1 MTELLHEYL
10 PGGADDAPLLALFH
24 GTGGDERDLLPLG
37 RMLWPGAPV
46 LAPRGPVVADDGM
59 PRFFHRIPV
68 DPAAPGVNPSY
79 PYRFDDDDIAEHV
92 GRVADFLTWAR
103 AEYGLEQRPVL
114 ASGFSN
120 GANLVGS
127 MLLLRPGLVRAA
139 VLFSCMPV
147 LSGPPSCN
155 LAETAVLL
163 YGGRHDP
170 IATPEQVETLAS
182 WLDGRGAAVEV
193 KYHDG
198 AHELPRAAV
207 EGARA
212 WLEKLGIALGVEP
225 GALP

>member
-1 MTELLHEYL
+1 MSDLVHEYL
-10 PGGADDAPLLALFH
+10 PGGGESAPVLLLLH

-59 PRFFHRIPV
+59 PRFFRRIPV
-68 DPAAPGVNPSY
+68 DPSAPGVNPSY
-79 PYRFDDDDIAEHV
+79 PYTFDDDNIAENV
-92 GRVADFLTWAR
+92 DRVAQFVAWAR
-103 AEYGLEQRPVL
+103 GEYGLGDRPVF

-120 GANLVGS
+120 GANLAGS
-127 MLLLRPGLVRAA
+127 MLLLRPGLLRAA
-139 VLFSCMPV
+139 ALFSPMPV
-147 LSGPPSCN
+147 LSSPGSGT
-155 LAETAVLL
+155 LTETAVLL

-170 IATPEQVETLAS
+170 IATPEKVEALAH

-193 KYHDG
+193 RYHDG
-198 AHELPRAAV
+198 GHELPRSAV

-212 WLEKLGIALGVEP
+212 WLQKLGIALGVEP